1 MNHSFLEFRPYSG
14 TVESRKYG
22 ALVSMENGEA
32 LAYSIFNLQDRGVM
46 FCKTSRQSLYWNDS
60 WTTCKRQ

>member
-22 ALVSMENGEA
+22 ALVSMEAGEA
-32 LAYSIFNLQDRGVM
+32 VGYSIFNLQDRENYV
-46 FCKTSRQSLYWNDS
+46 R
-60 WTTCKRQ
+60 